1 MPRQSSS
8 SGQARRKLNSQQ
20 QEFLRLQ
27 LENSETPTNAYR
39 LAYNDNS
46 AGKIVSTKAARLN
59 HHPLIARALADA
71 SARALTAV
79 ASAIE
84 RYSITQERVADEL
97 ARLAFTRMPQ
107 LADVVR
113 EAGHDGKQR
122 IVVHVRPFAEVADQ
136 EALAAIVEVK
146 RTAGGEISIKLADK
160 RAALMDLARFKG
172 WIADKPV
179 DQRQLVMLKIER

>member
-27 LENSETPTNAYR
+27 LEASETPTNAYR

-46 AGKIVSTKAARLN
+46 AGKVVSTKAARLN
-59 HHPLIARALADA
+59 HHPLIAQALADA
-71 SARALTAV
+71 SERAKTAV

-107 LADVVR
+107 VADVRYEVDQ
-113 EAGHDGKQR
+113 HGKRRQ
-122 IVVHVRPFAEVADQ
+122 VVAVHCFADADP

>member
-1 MPRQSSS
+1 MAARKLTPRQ
-8 SGQARRKLNSQQ
+8 QHFCR
-20 QEFLRLQ
+20 EYLR
-27 LENSETPTNAYR
+27 NGGNATGAYR
-39 LAYNDNS
+39 VAFTIKSDPSGPASKLL
-46 AGKIVSTKAARLN
+46 K
-59 HHPLIARALADA
+59 HPMVVQALSRGHDVQADA
-71 SARALTAV
+71 MDR
-79 ASAIE
+79 AIE

-107 LADVVR
+107 LAEVVR

-122 IVVHVRPFAEVADQ
+122 IVVHVKPFAEADQ